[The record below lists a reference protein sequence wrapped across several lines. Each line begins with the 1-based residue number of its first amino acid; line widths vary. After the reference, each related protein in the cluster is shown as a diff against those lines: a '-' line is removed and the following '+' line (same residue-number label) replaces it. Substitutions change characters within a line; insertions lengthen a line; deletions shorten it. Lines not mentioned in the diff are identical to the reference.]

1 MEPTVHSINLKKYIK
16 LLAASGILVSSETF
30 LTMMQLPIDYDITQR
45 SEMLQSLQV
54 PEESA

>member
-1 MEPTVHSINLKKYIK
+1 MNLKKYIK

-30 LTMMQLPIDYDITQR
+30 LTMMQLPIDYDITER